1 MVLAARLLASV
12 FGAAVLVAAPAP
24 AVAQI
29 DSLPTLRV
37 RAPATL
43 AAAATRLELT
53 PTAPLGT
60 AMTLAGLREPGLPID
75 VILSPED
82 SDLARGTAPW
92 ISGFANAAQSR
103 VVLFPARVGA
113 FPAQSI
119 ETLLQHEVAH
129 ILFARAAGGHPV
141 PRWFNEG
148 LALAAERPIGLS
160 DPPRLAW
167 TLVRHGKLSLFAL
180 ERLFGDGRAANQRAY
195 AVAGALVQDLLRI
208 HGDDSAARVL
218 ALIGEGR
225 AFEDAFLGRD
235 RRTARCGRRPFLE
248 PSAPLAPLGAV
259 PDGTGVPVE
268 RNHAACPVR
277 HRGPSQAAS
286 RAATG
291 MGRGGGGRDSARGHG
306 APPGERPGRVG
317 QFPMTCIEDAAARGS
332 RHAGDGVRGRGQVV
346 GPGCGGS

>member
-1 MVLAARLLASV
+1 VDTTTLICHLSVFAIAALANSIMCGQRMVLAARLLASV

-225 AFEDAFLGRD
+225 AFEDAF
-235 RRTARCGRRPFLE
+235 
-248 PSAPLAPLGAV
+248 S
-259 PDGTGVPVE
+259 
-268 RNHAACPVR
+268 
-277 HRGPSQAAS
+277 
-286 RAATG
+286 AATG
-291 MGRGGGGRDSARGHG
+291 E
-306 APPGERPGRVG
+306 PL
-317 QFPMTCIEDAAARGS
+317 AAAVDRFWSRQHLWRRWVPFLTGPAFLWSAITLLALFAIAAHRRRRAAQRRAWDAEEEAEIARVATARLLESDPDASGS
-332 RHAGDGVRGRGQVV
+332 SYDVH
-346 GPGCGGS
+346 

>member
-1 MVLAARLLASV
+1 MSSCPASAWCWPRLRCRSVNMRALLASV
-12 FGAAVLVAAPAP
+12 FGAAALVAAPP
-24 AVAQI
+24 LAVAQI
-29 DSLPTLRV
+29 DLLPPLRV

-82 SDLARGTAPW
+82 SNLARATAPW
-92 ISGFANAAQSR
+92 ISGFADARQSR

-180 ERLFGDGRAANQRAY
+180 EQLFGDGRAANQRAY

-225 AFEDAFLGRD
+225 EFEDAF
-235 RRTARCGRRPFLE
+235 
-248 PSAPLAPLGAV
+248 S
-259 PDGTGVPVE
+259 
-268 RNHAACPVR
+268 
-277 HRGPSQAAS
+277 
-286 RAATG
+286 AATG
-291 MGRGGGGRDSARGHG
+291 E
-306 APPGERPGRVG
+306 PL
-317 QFPMTCIEDAAARGS
+317 AAAVDRFWSRQHLWRRWVPFLTGPAFLWSVITLLALFAIAAHRRRRAAQRRAWDAEEEAEIARVAKARLLDSDPDASGS
-332 RHAGDGVRGRGQVV
+332 SYDVH
-346 GPGCGGS
+346 

>member
-1 MVLAARLLASV
+1 MRALLASV
-12 FGAAVLVAAPAP
+12 FRAAVLVATPAP

-53 PTAPLGT
+53 PTAPLET
-60 AMTLAGLREPGLPID
+60 AMTLAGLREPGPPID

-82 SDLARGTAPW
+82 STLARATAPW
-92 ISGFANAAQSR
+92 ISGFADAGQSR
-103 VVLFPARVGA
+103 VVLFPARVGV

-129 ILFARAAGGHPV
+129 VLFSRAAGGHPV

-180 ERLFGDGRAANQRAY
+180 EQLFGDGRAANQRAY

-225 AFEDAFLGRD
+225 EFEDAF
-235 RRTARCGRRPFLE
+235 
-248 PSAPLAPLGAV
+248 S
-259 PDGTGVPVE
+259 
-268 RNHAACPVR
+268 
-277 HRGPSQAAS
+277 
-286 RAATG
+286 AATG
-291 MGRGGGGRDSARGHG
+291 E
-306 APPGERPGRVG
+306 PL
-317 QFPMTCIEDAAARGS
+317 AAAVDRFWRRQHLWRRWVPFLTGPAFLWSVITLLALFAIAAHRRRRAAQRRAWDEEEEAEIARVARARLWESDPDASGS
-332 RHAGDGVRGRGQVV
+332 SYDVH
-346 GPGCGGS
+346 

>member
-1 MVLAARLLASV
+1 MRALLASV
-12 FGAAVLVAAPAP
+12 FGAAVLVATPAP

-53 PTAPLGT
+53 PTAPLET
-60 AMTLAGLREPGLPID
+60 AMTLAGLREPGPPID

-82 SDLARGTAPW
+82 SHLARATAPW
-92 ISGFANAAQSR
+92 ISGFADAGQSR

-225 AFEDAFLGRD
+225 EFEDAF
-235 RRTARCGRRPFLE
+235 
-248 PSAPLAPLGAV
+248 S
-259 PDGTGVPVE
+259 
-268 RNHAACPVR
+268 
-277 HRGPSQAAS
+277 
-286 RAATG
+286 AATG
-291 MGRGGGGRDSARGHG
+291 E
-306 APPGERPGRVG
+306 PL
-317 QFPMTCIEDAAARGS
+317 AAAVDRFWSRQHLWRRWVPFLTGPAFLWSVITLLALFAIAAHRRRRAAQRRAWDAEEEAEIARVVKARLLDSDPDASGS
-332 RHAGDGVRGRGQVV
+332 SYDVH
-346 GPGCGGS
+346 